1 MHEAAYRIIKGATVS
16 IDLTEI
22 TFEYEP
28 AKKVYS
34 FLSFAWAIFAD
45 IDIGSEAIRCCG
57 PTRFTV
63 WGVWRTL
70 FTRDYFGSMRYIGEQ
85 ANAARVI
92 KNRNIKAKI
101 NLSAGSGELNMLGSA
116 FENDIES

>member
-1 MHEAAYRIIKGATVS
+1 MEAAFRIIKGEEVK
-16 IDLTEI
+16 IDLTEL

-34 FLSFAWAIFAD
+34 FLSFTWSIIAD
-45 IDIGSEAIRCCG
+45 IDLNSEAIRCCG

-70 FTRDYFGSMRYIGEQ
+70 FMREYFGSLRYIGES
-85 ANAARVI
+85 ANALRVLE
-92 KNRNIKAKI
+92 KRR
-101 NLSAGSGELNMLGSA
+101 
-116 FENDIES
+116 